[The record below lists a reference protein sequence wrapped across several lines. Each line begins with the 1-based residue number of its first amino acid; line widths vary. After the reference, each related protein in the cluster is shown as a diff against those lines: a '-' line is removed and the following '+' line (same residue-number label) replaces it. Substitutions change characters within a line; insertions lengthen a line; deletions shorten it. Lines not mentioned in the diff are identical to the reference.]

1 MTCKGRV
8 NNNRHRAQHSRIPVA
23 VNGRMAQT
31 FYVFSVTVVGFV
43 KDTAV
48 KGIISVQY
56 TYGLYS
62 EIRIF
67 ESIS

>member
-8 NNNRHRAQHSRIPVA
+8 INKCHSGAI
-23 VNGRMAQT
+23 NGGIAQT
-31 FYVFSVTVVGFV
+31 FYVFSGTVVGFV

-56 TYGLYS
+56 GLNS
-62 EIRIF
+62 EIHMF